1 MNYRSFTF
9 YSGLLGS
16 EAFLDEFSYL
26 GSILLGYRRF
36 LGCDF
41 EGAHAS
47 LAGFGFV
54 YDEEALHLEAS
65 ILVRTDEAEALL
77 HLALDFLLYE
87 RLISSIEVV
96 ELVDD
101 AVAVG
106 THIAHYSSFH
116 MASSL
121 TGVDVA
127 GIVDGSLVSDVL

>member
-1 MNYRSFTF
+1 MNSPT
-9 YSGLLGS
+9 L
-16 EAFLDEFSYL
+16 EAYFWATAD
-26 GSILLGYRRF
+26 
-36 LGCDF
+36 
-41 EGAHAS
+41 S
-47 LAGFGFV
+47 LAAISKARMR
-54 YDEEALHLEAS
+54 AL
-65 ILVRTDEAEALL
+65 
-77 HLALDFLLYE
+77 LDFLLYE

-127 GIVDGSLVSDVL
+127 GIVDGCLVSDVL

>member
-1 MNYRSFTF
+1 MNSPT
-9 YSGLLGS
+9 L
-16 EAFLDEFSYL
+16 EAYFWATAD
-26 GSILLGYRRF
+26 
-36 LGCDF
+36 
-41 EGAHAS
+41 S
-47 LAGFGFV
+47 LA
-54 YDEEALHLEAS
+54 AISKARMRALLHLEAS